1 MIPVKPMELTMRRA
15 KAMNSRSIGRAATR
29 VAAMSPAQSGPVC
42 GAWERKTARATVS
55 TREESV

>member
-1 MIPVKPMELTMRRA
+1 
-15 KAMNSRSIGRAATR
+15 MNSRSIGRAATS